1 MRPSAFARAPTEW
14 NCCFAYFQ
22 LFCSCML
29 VQPRTCFEAMLEDP
43 VARSVG
49 GLHAVIRSSIVPDIK
64 VGYMVTATSK
74 PYSLE

>member
-1 MRPSAFARAPTEW
+1 
-14 NCCFAYFQ
+14 
-22 LFCSCML
+22 ML
-29 VQPRTCFEAMLEDP
+29 VQPQTWFKAMLEDP

-49 GLHAVIRSSIVPDIK
+49 GLHAVIRSSIMTDIK

>member
-1 MRPSAFARAPTEW
+1 
-14 NCCFAYFQ
+14 
-22 LFCSCML
+22 ML

-49 GLHAVIRSSIVPDIK
+49 GLHAVICSSIVTDIK
-64 VGYMVTATSK
+64 VRYMVTATSK